1 MKYGV
6 DWERLKVEFCT
17 HLLLPFRRKNRFI
30 YFFFNAL
37 FYITLKVSSLF
48 LSIPYIWISACVL
61 FYPRNVVNIKSG
73 LWPLVWNFQMS
84 SSTDEGVTLAR
95 LQTSGNPTWRDTTH
109 TLMNSTNTS
118 EFAFNSLHNV
128 VGYMHVNLHLRNIER
143 YEGNSPVLDKYRVL
157 TEVILGMSK

>member
-109 TLMNSTNTS
+109 ALMNSTNTS
-118 EFAFNSLHNV
+118 EFAFNSLHNI